1 MYLNHQFIYNSYKYF
16 SFILQFKNI
25 FSKFKNAGNSKD
37 CGYKDAYTKT
47 EVYNEQLDENGHSLE
62 ICKRCI
68 KGKYECG
75 VQYHILIHNS
85 RETLIND
92 LDTGPFVKIGYG
104 DSIFAEISKSNLDS
118 IATEKNPCINEDEI
132 LTRTECLLDKVV
144 SM

>member
-1 MYLNHQFIYNSYKYF
+1 M
-16 SFILQFKNI
+16 
-25 FSKFKNAGNSKD
+25 
-37 CGYKDAYTKT
+37 
-47 EVYNEQLDENGHSLE
+47 
-62 ICKRCI
+62 
-68 KGKYECG
+68 
-75 VQYHILIHNS
+75 
-85 RETLIND
+85 IND